1 MKEQIIR
8 LLIAIFIGV
17 VLIFAVIALI
27 FILHFLFDI
36 LGPKNFGI
44 LAIIIGVICTAIW
57 AYKELGKP

>member
-8 LLIAIFIGV
+8 LLIAVFIGV
-17 VLIFAVIALI
+17 ILISAVIVFI
-27 FILHFLFDI
+27 FIMHFLFDI

-44 LAIIIGVICTAIW
+44 VAIIVGIICTAIW